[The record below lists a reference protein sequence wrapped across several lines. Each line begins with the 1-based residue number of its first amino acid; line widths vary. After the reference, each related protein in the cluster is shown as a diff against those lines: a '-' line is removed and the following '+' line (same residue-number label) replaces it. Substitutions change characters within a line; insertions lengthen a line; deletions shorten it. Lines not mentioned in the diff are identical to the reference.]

1 MGFGK
6 PQTGRGSTGNDVMM
20 NRKCMEMG
28 GHVILGGKPQP
39 GRGKGDR
46 GLRSKTRD
54 AMLKQGHFFNPN
66 FMLQAGT
73 WTPEP

>member
-6 PQTGRGSTGNDVMM
+6 PQTGRGSTGSDVMM

-28 GHVILGGKPQP
+28 GKPRTGGEN
-39 GRGKGDR
+39 R

-54 AMLKQGHFFNPN
+54 GMLKK
-66 FMLQAGT
+66 
-73 WTPEP
+73 